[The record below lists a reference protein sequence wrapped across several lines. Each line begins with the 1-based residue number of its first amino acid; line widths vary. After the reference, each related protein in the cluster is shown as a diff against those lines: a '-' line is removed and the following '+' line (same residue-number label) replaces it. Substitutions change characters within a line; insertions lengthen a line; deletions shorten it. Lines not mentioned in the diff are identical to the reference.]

1 MKLFNYSFHMRTKDA
16 IRENNNSLYLEQRV
30 RYLEKINRFTVDALD
45 TAASLGD
52 FQSSINKL
60 PETSVILDETKLR
73 IQSLIRL
80 QAVAFFLVN
89 EENSEFSLSYLEPRN
104 FNPYICHEVDFLI
117 ENGTFAWAIREKR
130 PVIVSSKQYDKQLI
144 LHVMATSSRIRG
156 MFIGLL
162 EKDKT
167 DIPDISLSLLSI
179 ILLNSSNALESNELY
194 KMIREIN
201 NTLEKKENY
210 RILFDAAPD
219 GVEVLDAK
227 GNIVDCNKTQE
238 ILLEENSDAII
249 GNHTTNFFSEQSRT
263 IFDEKFSVL
272 RETGYAEGE
281 IELIG
286 KDKSI
291 IPVWRKEKAIYNE
304 KGKFVGSV
312 IYNRDISRRKEVERE
327 RKKLEDQILRFR
339 KMEALGV
346 LAGGVAHDL
355 NNVLSGLVSYPEL
368 LLMQIPE
375 QSPLRQPILTIQK
388 SGQKAAAI
396 VQDLLTLARR
406 GVAVSEVVNLNQI
419 ISDHFKTPEHERLQ
433 FFHPGVQFET
443 NLDKELLNIM
453 GSPVHLSKTFMNLL
467 SNAAE
472 AMSDG
477 GTIVITT
484 SNEYVG
490 KHTKGYDHVM
500 EGDYVTLN
508 VSDTGTGISPEDM
521 ERIFEPFYTKKK
533 MGRSGTGLGM
543 AVVWGTVKD
552 HNGYIDVESTKGK
565 GTTFTLYFPVT
576 RKRVAAGKGES
587 FIQDYMGRG
596 ESILVVDDIEEQ
608 RNIAAMMLTKLGY
621 SVTTV
626 SSGEESVEYMKN
638 HSADLLILDMIM
650 DPGMNGLET
659 YKKILEL
666 HPGQKAIIVSGFS
679 ETERVKEAQKL
690 GSGTYVK
697 KPYLFEKIGMAVRV
711 ELDKSQ

>member
-1 MKLFNYSFHMRTKDA
+1 LTKLFNYSFHMKTKNET
-16 IRENNNSLYLEQRV
+16 RENNI
-30 RYLEKINRFTVDALD
+30 RYLEKRIRYLEEVNRFTMDALE

-52 FQSSINKL
+52 FQSSINNL
-60 PETSVILDETKLR
+60 RDTSVILDETKSR

-80 QAVAFFLVN
+80 QAVAFFLVS
-89 EENSEFSLSYLEPRN
+89 EENSEFSLTYLEPHD
-104 FNPYICHEVDFLI
+104 FSSYIRHEVDFLI
-117 ENGTFAWAIREKR
+117 ENGTFAWGLREKR
-130 PVIVSSKQYDKQLI
+130 PVIVSSQQYDKQLI

-201 NTLEKKENY
+201 STLEKKENY

-227 GNIVDCNKTQE
+227 GTIVDCNKAQKM
-238 ILLEENSDAII
+238 LLKMNRDTII
-249 GNHTTNFFSEQSRT
+249 GNHTTNFFSEQSR
-263 IFDEKFSVL
+263 ILFEEKYLVL
-272 RETGYAEGE
+272 GETGYAEGE

-286 KDKSI
+286 EDKSV

-304 KGKFVGSV
+304 KGEFVGSV
-312 IYNRDISRRKEVERE
+312 IYNRDISRHKEEERE
-327 RKKLEDQILRFR
+327 RKKLQDQLQRSQQMEIL
-339 KMEALGV
+339 GS

-355 NNVLSGLVSYPEL
+355 NNVLAGLVSYPEL

-375 QSPLRQPILTIQK
+375 RSPLRKPILTIQK
-388 SGQKAAAI
+388 SGEKAAAI

-406 GVAVSEVVNLNQI
+406 GVAVTEVVNLNQI

-433 FFHPGVQFET
+433 FFHPCVQFET
-443 NLDKELLNIM
+443 HHDKELLNIM
-453 GSPVHLSKTFMNLL
+453 GSPVHLSKTCMNLL

-472 AMSDG
+472 AMSEG
-477 GTIVITT
+477 GSIVITT
-484 SNEYVG
+484 SNEYID
-490 KHTKGYDHVM
+490 KPIKGYDYVR
-500 EGDYVTLN
+500 EGDYVTLT
-508 VSDTGTGISPEDM
+508 VSDTGTGISVEDM

-552 HNGYIDVESTKGK
+552 HNGYINVESTKGK

-576 RKRVAAGKGES
+576 RKGLVEGKTPS
-587 FIQDYMGRG
+587 SIQDYMGRG
-596 ESILVVDDIEEQ
+596 ESILVVDDILEQ
-608 RNIAAMMLTKLGY
+608 RNIAALMLTKLGY

-626 SSGEESVEYMKN
+626 SSGEEAVEYMKN
-638 HSADLLILDMIM
+638 NSADLLILDMIM
-650 DPGMNGLET
+650 DSGMDGLET
-659 YKKILEL
+659 YKKVIEL

-679 ETERVKEAQKL
+679 ETKSVKEAQRL

-697 KPYLFEKIGMAVRV
+697 KPYLFEKIGVAVRE
-711 ELDKSQ
+711 ELDKSR